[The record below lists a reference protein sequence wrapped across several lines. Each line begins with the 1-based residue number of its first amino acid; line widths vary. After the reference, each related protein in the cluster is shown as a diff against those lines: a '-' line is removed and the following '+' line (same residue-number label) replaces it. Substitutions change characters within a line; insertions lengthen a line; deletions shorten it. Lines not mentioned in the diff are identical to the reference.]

1 MGSRPSRS
9 DFQATEAER
18 ASAGVAKA
26 GYEDFKRLYGPLL
39 RDMRDQS
46 LSTDPTRQLRGRAN
60 ADTMQALTKNPT
72 YQGTQALTQS
82 GETAQALTGQLG
94 QASAKGKAIE
104 NTLQT
109 NVLGT
114 ARGQAADAQS
124 GMAQA
129 SNMATSNALNK
140 AAATQM
146 TRNARNA
153 AAAQVGTTLVA
164 QGLSNMSTRGS
175 KAPTD
180 GQGNRLAGPPQEVR
194 GSFFAPVNSQGQ
206 KALSIVNR
214 ANYSG
219 TLSDPTN
226 PFSPFAYKS
235 GGG

>member
-1 MGSRPSRS
+1 MGGRTSAK
-9 DFQATEAER
+9 DYQATEAER
-18 ASAGVAKA
+18 TSAGVAKA

-129 SNMATSNALNK
+129 SNMATSNALNR
-140 AAATQM
+140 AAAKQM